1 MSVQNSRGYKIA
13 DCKRVTIQGKKIIWN
28 ELFNFSFF
36 ISDNCPLPESS
47 LTSPVE
53 SASSGSQSDLSQG
66 QTPRDSEVFDFG
78 IQDNCEQSMSE
89 KKKIKARSS
98 SLSKFFSRGKQ
109 RKPVFKQVVRGK

>member
-1 MSVQNSRGYKIA
+1 LLF
-13 DCKRVTIQGKKIIWN
+13 
-28 ELFNFSFF
+28 ELFNCSFF

-66 QTPRDSEVFDFG
+66 RTPRDSEVFDFG
-78 IQDNCEQSMSE
+78 VQDNCEQSMSE
-89 KKKIKARSS
+89 KKKMKARSS

-109 RKPVFKQVVRGK
+109 RKPVFKLVVRGK